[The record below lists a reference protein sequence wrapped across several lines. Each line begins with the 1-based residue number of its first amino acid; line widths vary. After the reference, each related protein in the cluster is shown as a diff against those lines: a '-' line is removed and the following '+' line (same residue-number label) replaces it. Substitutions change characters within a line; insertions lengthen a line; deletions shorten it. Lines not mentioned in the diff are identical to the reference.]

1 MDVGETP
8 VLAAACPSCPPH
20 ISHGPRTNMG
30 GSVALGKGGCVHPG
44 LGWNKP
50 SEGDMKSLELPCG
63 LAVRKWGALWMPP

>member
-1 MDVGETP
+1 
-8 VLAAACPSCPPH
+8 
-20 ISHGPRTNMG
+20 MG
-30 GSVALGKGGCVHPG
+30 GSVALGKDGCVHPG